1 MATWPSIE
9 KPSQQLWSET
19 YNKEQIKTPF
29 EDGSVQS
36 RAQFTSGRW
45 IFTMGWY
52 GMTNTNYGLLQTFFD
67 TNVGGSFAYTHPFK
81 STAHTCRFSSGVLPE
96 AKIAGT
102 RDGAAAWALDGL
114 SIEEA

>member
-1 MATWPSIE
+1 MATWPAIE
-9 KPSQQLWSET
+9 KPSQQLWSE
-19 YNKEQIKTPF
+19 YYRKDQVKTEF

-36 RAQFTSGRW
+36 RAQHTSGKW
-45 IFTMGWY
+45 FFKMGWY
-52 GMTNTNYGLLQTFFD
+52 GMTNTNYGLLQAFFD
-67 TNVGGSFAYTHPFK
+67 ANIGDTFTYTHPFK
-81 STAHTCRFSSGVLPE
+81 LTSHTCRFSSGVLPE